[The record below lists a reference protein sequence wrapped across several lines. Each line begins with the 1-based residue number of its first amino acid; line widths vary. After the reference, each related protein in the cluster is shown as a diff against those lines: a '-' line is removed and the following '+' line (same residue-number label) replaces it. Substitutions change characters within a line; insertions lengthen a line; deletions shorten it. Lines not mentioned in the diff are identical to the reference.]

1 MSDNE
6 QNNDEQVPPTEPAED
21 SSEESTEEAGEPS
34 LADEAAEQNAE
45 ELLESMLGEVERNL
59 VEEYRDRAARAEAEL
74 ANFRN
79 RVERDRAANRDA
91 VIAEVIRAVL
101 PAMDD
106 LNRAES
112 HGDLAGS
119 PLEIV
124 AQKIRTG
131 FGRFGLAS
139 VGEVGEA
146 FDPNRHEAIMKLPT
160 EGATSETVADVVEVG
175 YTLGD
180 RLIRPAKV
188 AVAAP
193 AE

>member
-1 MSDNE
+1 MSDNTE
-6 QNNDEQVPPTEPAED
+6 NNDEQVPPTDDA
-21 SSEESTEEAGEPS
+21 EESVESAEEPS

-74 ANFRN
+74 ANFRT

-106 LNRAES
+106 LNRAEA

-131 FGRFGLAS
+131 FGRFGLAA

-146 FDPNRHEAIMKLPT
+146 FDPNRHEAIVKLPT

>member
-1 MSDNE
+1 MSDTE
-6 QNNDEQVPPTEPAED
+6 QNNDEQVPPAEQTEDSAED
-21 SSEESTEEAGEPS
+21 TDDEAGEPS

-74 ANFRN
+74 ANFRT

-131 FGRFGLAS
+131 FGRFGLVS

-146 FDPNRHEAIMKLPT
+146 FDPNRHEAIVKLPT

-175 YTLGD
+175 YALGD

-193 AE
+193 PE

>member
-1 MSDNE
+1 MSDKE
-6 QNNDEQVPPTEPAED
+6 QNNDEQVPPAEPNED
-21 SSEESTEEAGEPS
+21 STEDTVGEAGEPS

-74 ANFRN
+74 ANFRT

-131 FGRFGLAS
+131 FGRFGLVS

-146 FDPNRHEAIMKLPT
+146 FDPNRHEAIVKLPT
-160 EGATSETVADVVEVG
+160 EGATSDTVADVVEVG
-175 YTLGD
+175 YALGD

-193 AE
+193 PE

>member
-6 QNNDEQVPPTEPAED
+6 QNNDEQVPPTEPDED

-146 FDPNRHEAIMKLPT
+146 FDPNRHEAIVKLPT

>member
-6 QNNDEQVPPTEPAED
+6 QNNDEQVPPTEPVED
-21 SSEESTEEAGEPS
+21 SPEETTDEAGEPS

-146 FDPNRHEAIMKLPT
+146 FDPNRHEAIVKLPT

>member
-1 MSDNE
+1 MSDKE
-6 QNNDEQVPPTEPAED
+6 QNNDEQVPPAEPNED
-21 SSEESTEEAGEPS
+21 SSEDTVGEAGEPS

-74 ANFRN
+74 ANFRT

-131 FGRFGLAS
+131 FGRFGLVS

-146 FDPNRHEAIMKLPT
+146 FDPNRHEAIVKLPT

-175 YTLGD
+175 YALGD

-193 AE
+193 LE

>member
-1 MSDNE
+1 MSDKE
-6 QNNDEQVPPTEPAED
+6 QNNDEQVPPVEPNED
-21 SSEESTEEAGEPS
+21 SSEDTVGEAGGPS
-34 LADEAAEQNAE
+34 LVDEAAEQNAE

-74 ANFRN
+74 ANFRT

-131 FGRFGLAS
+131 FGRFGLVS

-146 FDPNRHEAIMKLPT
+146 FDPNRHEAIVKLPT

-175 YTLGD
+175 YALGD

-193 AE
+193 PE

>member
-6 QNNDEQVPPTEPAED
+6 QNNDEQVPPTESAED

-146 FDPNRHEAIMKLPT
+146 FDPNRHEAIVKLPT

>member
-1 MSDNE
+1 MADNE
-6 QNNDEQVPPTEPAED
+6 QNNDEQVPPTEPVED
-21 SSEESTEEAGEPS
+21 SSEESTDEAGEPS

-45 ELLESMLGEVERNL
+45 ELLESMFGEVERNL

-146 FDPNRHEAIMKLPT
+146 FDPNRHEAIVKLPT

-193 AE
+193 TE

>member
-6 QNNDEQVPPTEPAED
+6 QNNDEQVPPTEPADD
-21 SSEESTEEAGEPS
+21 STEESTGSAGEPS

-45 ELLESMLGEVERNL
+45 ELLEQMLGEVERNL

-74 ANFRN
+74 ANFRT

-91 VIAEVIRAVL
+91 VIAEVIRSVL

-106 LNRAES
+106 LSRAEA

-124 AQKIRTG
+124 AQKIRSG
-131 FGRFGLAS
+131 FERFGLTA

-146 FDPNRHEAIMKLPT
+146 FDPNRHEAIVKLPT

-175 YTLGD
+175 YALGE

>member
-1 MSDNE
+1 MSDTE
-6 QNNDEQVPPTEPAED
+6 QNNDEQVPPAEPTEDSAED
-21 SSEESTEEAGEPS
+21 TDDEAGEPS

-131 FGRFGLAS
+131 FGRFGLVS

-146 FDPNRHEAIMKLPT
+146 FDPNRHEAIVKLPT

-175 YTLGD
+175 YALGD

-193 AE
+193 PE

>member
-1 MSDNE
+1 MSDKE
-6 QNNDEQVPPTEPAED
+6 QNNDEQVPPAEPNED
-21 SSEESTEEAGEPS
+21 SSEDTVGEAGEPS

-74 ANFRN
+74 ANFRT

-131 FGRFGLAS
+131 FGRFGLVS

-146 FDPNRHEAIMKLPT
+146 FDPNRHEAIVKLPT

-175 YTLGD
+175 YALGD

-193 AE
+193 PE

>member
-6 QNNDEQVPPTEPAED
+6 QNNDEQVPPTEPVED
-21 SSEESTEEAGEPS
+21 SPEETTDEAGEPS

-146 FDPNRHEAIMKLPT
+146 FDPNRHEAIVKLPT

-193 AE
+193 TE

>member
-6 QNNDEQVPPTEPAED
+6 QNNDEQAPPTD
-21 SSEESTEEAGEPS
+21 DTEESVESAEEPS

-74 ANFRN
+74 ANFRT

-106 LNRAES
+106 LNRAEA

-131 FGRFGLAS
+131 FGRFGLAA

-146 FDPNRHEAIMKLPT
+146 FDPNRHEAIVKLPT

>member
-1 MSDNE
+1 MSDKE
-6 QNNDEQVPPTEPAED
+6 QNNDEQVPPAEPNED
-21 SSEESTEEAGEPS
+21 SPEDTVGEAGEPS

-74 ANFRN
+74 ANFRT

-131 FGRFGLAS
+131 FGRFGLVS

-146 FDPNRHEAIMKLPT
+146 FDPNRHEAIVKLPT
-160 EGATSETVADVVEVG
+160 EGATSDTVADVVEVG
-175 YTLGD
+175 YALGD

-193 AE
+193 PE

>member
-1 MSDNE
+1 MSDTE
-6 QNNDEQVPPTEPAED
+6 QNNDEQVPPAEQTEDSAED
-21 SSEESTEEAGEPS
+21 TDDEAGEPS

-79 RVERDRAANRDA
+79 RVERDRAANRAA

-131 FGRFGLAS
+131 FGRFGLVS

-146 FDPNRHEAIMKLPT
+146 FDPNRHEAIVKLPT

-175 YTLGD
+175 YALGD

-193 AE
+193 PE

>member
-6 QNNDEQVPPTEPAED
+6 QNNDEQVPPTEPLED
-21 SSEESTEEAGEPS
+21 SSEESTDDTGEPS

-146 FDPNRHEAIMKLPT
+146 FDPNRHEAIVKLPT

-193 AE
+193 TE

>member
-6 QNNDEQVPPTEPAED
+6 QNNDEQVPPAEPAED
-21 SSEESTEEAGEPS
+21 SAEDTAGEAGEPS

-45 ELLESMLGEVERNL
+45 ELLESMLDEVERNL

-74 ANFRN
+74 ANFRT

-131 FGRFGLAS
+131 FGRFGLVS

-146 FDPNRHEAIMKLPT
+146 FDPNRHEAIVKLPT

-175 YTLGD
+175 YALGD

-193 AE
+193 PE

>member
-1 MSDNE
+1 
-6 QNNDEQVPPTEPAED
+6 
-21 SSEESTEEAGEPS
+21 
-34 LADEAAEQNAE
+34 
-45 ELLESMLGEVERNL
+45 
-59 VEEYRDRAARAEAEL
+59 
-74 ANFRN
+74 
-79 RVERDRAANRDA
+79 
-91 VIAEVIRAVL
+91 
-101 PAMDD
+101 MDD

-146 FDPNRHEAIMKLPT
+146 FDPNRHEAIVKLPT